1 MKTRINLYLPEFK
14 PPKELLSVARVVMI
28 ALAVLAVMIL
38 WVLYARNQVA
48 VQQKKNMELVTRLNN
63 ATEELTTFQRAVS
76 ERSSGEQ
83 LEAELERAKIRYESK
98 RQLADVLSQMK
109 SNTEQHYSS
118 LLLELARISTPNI
131 AIESVSAN
139 GRVVTIK
146 GKTADPAAVAE
157 FVESFKRLDYLHNL
171 SFASVNVGTESGK
184 QSGLLQFSLVGFD
197 PSGTG
202 GKKDG
207 GSK

>member
-139 GRVVTIK
+139 GRVVTIR

-184 QSGLLQFSLVGFD
+184 QSGVRQFSLVGFA
-197 PSGTG
+197 PSGRG
-202 GKKDG
+202 GKKEG